1 MQLTTNEK
9 QLLLTLKNLVVVERK
24 TLSDI
29 LKHLQTVYDTRLFAK
44 LGYSSLHK
52 YLIKELGYSESAAFR
67 RVQALK
73 LVKEI
78 PATKKMIE
86 EGSLNL
92 SGITQL
98 QTMLKDKSTEI
109 KKEAIEKVKNISTA
123 EARTTLFEL
132 CPEKEAH
139 PRDHRKQV
147 SATHAR
153 FAMTL
158 SITTADKIEKV
169 KAQTKK
175 YDNNELMDYLLD
187 LALATHA
194 KKQNIKAKTV
204 HISKNPRTISPTIK
218 REVFKRAGGKC
229 EHPNCQAIH
238 YLEYDH
244 IKPVALGG
252 GNNFDNIRL
261 VCKAHN
267 QLYAIQKLGP
277 SQMQNFL

>member
-1 MQLTTNEK
+1 MQLTTHEK
-9 QLLLTLKNLVVVERK
+9 QLLLTLKNLVTVERK

-29 LKHLQTVYDTRLFAK
+29 LKHLQIVYDTRLFAK

-78 PATKKMIE
+78 PSTKKMIE
-86 EGSLNL
+86 NGSLNL

-98 QTMLKDKSTEI
+98 QTMLKDKSTEV

-132 CPEKEAH
+132 APEKETH

-147 SATHAR
+147 SATHER
-153 FAMTL
+153 FSMTL
-158 SITTADKIEKV
+158 SKTAMEKIEKV

-175 YDNNELMDYLLD
+175 YENEDLMNYLLD

-194 KKQNIKAKTV
+194 KKQNIVTKKV
-204 HISKNPRTISPTIK
+204 FVSKNVRTISTAVK

-244 IKPVALGG
+244 RNPVALGG

-267 QLYAIQKLGP
+267 QLYAIQKLGL
-277 SQMQNFL
+277 SQMQRFL